1 MENKTGT
8 FALYD
13 LLTKYDKRFRPNFRG
28 SNVRVIVQMY
38 VNGLSSISDSEMDY
52 KLIFF
57 LRQRWN
63 DPRLRYGDFEPE
75 VTQPFVTLDES
86 ALADLWVPDIFFE
99 NGKGAAYPEG
109 KEHTTLIRIY
119 PSGDILFTRKLS
131 FLLSCPMNFQ
141 TFPFDTQ
148 SCGIQMESYGYT
160 TDDLSLEWA
169 EPEPLEINSNIRLPE
184 YDLGDW
190 KSFQCDVKY
199 LTGTFSCVKATF
211 ILTRRFEHYILQ
223 AFLPCIF
230 LVILSWMSFWI
241 SPDSVPARVALGI
254 TTMLAS
260 ITLSSYSNG
269 ATPRLSYTRAI
280 DIYMLTCAVFVFST
294 VVEFALVHYVFRRRS
309 RFAGPLGRLLRYDN
323 KAVLAVPQL
332 VKITMKEPNHN
343 DVPEWSVAHAQ
354 ERHDKMAADD
364 VISIHVN
371 LASKMDVV
379 SRILFPT
386 LFLVFNI
393 AFWCKYVM

>member
-1 MENKTGT
+1 MENRPIQNKTGT

-63 DPRLRYGDFEPE
+63 DPRLRYGNFEPE

-86 ALADLWVPDIFFE
+86 ALADLWVPDVFFE

-148 SCGIQMESYGYT
+148 RCGIQMESYGYT

-199 LTGTFSCVKATF
+199 LTATF
-211 ILTRRFEHYILQ
+211 ILSRRFEHYILQ

-309 RFAGPLGRLLRYDN
+309 RFTGPLGRLLRYDN
-323 KAVLAVPQL
+323 KAALAVPQL

-343 DVPEWSVAHAQ
+343 DVPEWSVAQ